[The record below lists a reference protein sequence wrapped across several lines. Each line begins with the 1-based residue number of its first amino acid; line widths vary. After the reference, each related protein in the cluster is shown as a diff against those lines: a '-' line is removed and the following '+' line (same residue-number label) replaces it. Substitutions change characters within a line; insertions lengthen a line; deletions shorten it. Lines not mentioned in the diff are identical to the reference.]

1 MRKNTNSL
9 IAFFVLLVFSSAANA
24 EILIDDF
31 DSGASLSQVFLAGLV
46 PAPVGPETTISPEIL
61 GGQRIHTLN
70 VPPVPNAFSGLA
82 AFNVGGDSNF
92 SITQGSEDQLV
103 TTLFYGSLGG
113 IDLTDGGDLNSF
125 ELNFQSNDSDLLPIE
140 DVLELT
146 VVDSAGAIVTQSI
159 TIPPNPA
166 VDPLSQPTVVG
177 FSEFA
182 GANFTSVESLTLTFD
197 FAADP
202 GGDLELGSFS
212 AVPEPGSLALLSMG
226 SLILLRRRRM

>member
-1 MRKNTNSL
+1 MRKNTNFL
-9 IAFFVLLVFSSAANA
+9 ITLFALLVFSSAANA

-31 DSGASLSQVFLAGLV
+31 DTGASLSQFFIGGLT
-46 PAPVGPETTISPEIL
+46 PAPVGPETTISPDIL

-103 TTLFYGSLGG
+103 TTLFYDSLGG
-113 IDLTDGGDLNSF
+113 VDLTDGGDLNSF
-125 ELNFQSNDSDLLPIE
+125 ELNFQSTDSVLPIE

-146 VVDSAGAIVTQSI
+146 VVDSAGASVTQSI

-177 FSEFA
+177 FSQFA

-197 FAADP
+197 FAADL

>member
-31 DSGASLSQVFLAGLV
+31 DSGASLSQVFLAGLA

-92 SITQGSEDQLV
+92 AITQGSEDQLV

-113 IDLTDGGDLNSF
+113 IDLTDGGDLNFF
-125 ELNFQSNDSDLLPIE
+125 ELNFQNTDSNLPIE

-146 VVDSAGAIVTQSI
+146 VVDSAGASVTQSI

-166 VDPLSQPTVVG
+166 VDPLSQPTLVG
-177 FSEFA
+177 FSGFA
-182 GANFTSVESLTLTFD
+182 GADLTSVESLTLTFD

>member
-1 MRKNTNSL
+1 MRKNTNFL
-9 IAFFVLLVFSSAANA
+9 ITLFALLVFSSAANA

-31 DSGASLSQVFLAGLV
+31 DTGASLSQSFIGGLT
-46 PAPVGPETTISPEIL
+46 PAPVGPETTISPDIL

-70 VPPVPNAFSGLA
+70 VPPVPNAFNGVA

-103 TTLFYGSLGG
+103 TTLFYDSLGG
-113 IDLTDGGDLNSF
+113 VDLTDGGDLNSF
-125 ELNFQSNDSDLLPIE
+125 ELNFQSTDSVLPIE

-146 VVDSAGAIVTQSI
+146 VVDSAGASVTQSI

-177 FSEFA
+177 FSQFA

-197 FAADP
+197 FAADL